1 METAKKPA
9 AKKAAPKKAAAQKKA
24 AAPKAPAKT
33 FAVGDV
39 VKVGGNDHTVD
50 IASDDECLVKNKVS
64 GIRKWVK
71 LSDMEGV

>member
-1 METAKKPA
+1 MATAKKTTTKKAAPKAPA
-9 AKKAAPKKAAAQKKA
+9 AKKAAP
-24 AAPKAPAKT
+24 APKAKT
-33 FAVGDV
+33 FTVGDV

-50 IASDDECLVKNKVS
+50 IVRGDECLVKNKVS